1 MTRSH
6 KENRKLICACCG
18 VRKTN
23 CLDLSVKRNIL
34 EIYIEKINPSYD
46 VQNIAMPT
54 GVCQQCKVRLY
65 EISKGKKINDYKYAE
80 MLYNSEILKSL
91 KRYRN
96 NESCSCQ
103 LCTIGSLKGRKAY
116 YLRGE
121 LNQDIEKKEIVEK
134 RCPNCLS
141 ILHKGVTHK
150 CSRKEM
156 INNFIKMINQRDDS
170 RLLEQVVSSGL
181 KSISKKKEIQRGEE
195 MTISTFGKSLSVT
208 VGKSNLA
215 EPKQL
220 KSDSVFN
227 MKR

>member
-1 MTRSH
+1 
-6 KENRKLICACCG
+6 
-18 VRKTN
+18 
-23 CLDLSVKRNIL
+23 
-34 EIYIEKINPSYD
+34 
-46 VQNIAMPT
+46 
-54 GVCQQCKVRLY
+54 
-65 EISKGKKINDYKYAE
+65 
-80 MLYNSEILKSL
+80 
-91 KRYRN
+91 
-96 NESCSCQ
+96 
-103 LCTIGSLKGRKAY
+103 
-116 YLRGE
+116 
-121 LNQDIEKKEIVEK
+121 
-134 RCPNCLS
+134 
-141 ILHKGVTHK
+141 
-150 CSRKEM
+150 M